1 MYLSACIEWLFREEY
16 PDFSDRVRA
25 AKAQGFSH
33 VEFHLWR
40 DKPLAA
46 LAQAL
51 AEAAGVTLLLE
62 PLNTRID
69 HPGMFLNN
77 TRLAL
82 DIIEAVDSPRLQLLF
97 DVYHSMVMEEEM
109 EEVLG
114 GRMHRVGHVQI
125 AQAPDRNEP
134 DPRSG
139 EWPNV
144 IARLQRLGYNGAI
157 GLEYKPSL
165 PAAASVARARE
176 ATGLSC

>member
-1 MYLSACIEWLFREEY
+1 
-16 PDFSDRVRA
+16 
-25 AKAQGFSH
+25 
-33 VEFHLWR
+33 
-40 DKPLAA
+40 
-46 LAQAL
+46 
-51 AEAAGVTLLLE
+51 
-62 PLNTRID
+62 
-69 HPGMFLNN
+69 MFLND

-114 GRMHRVGHVQI
+114 GRMHRVGPVQI

-139 EWPNV
+139 EWPAL

>member
-1 MYLSACIEWLFREEY
+1 MKTPTRSTVFWASLFDLLSSMRFAIGLLTILAIASVIGTVLQQNQPYPNYVIEFGQFWFTVFEWL
-16 PDFSDRVRA
+16 
-25 AKAQGFSH
+25 G
-33 VEFHLWR
+33 
-40 DKPLAA
+40 
-46 LAQAL
+46 
-51 AEAAGVTLLLE
+51 
-62 PLNTRID
+62 
-69 HPGMFLNN
+69 
-77 TRLAL
+77 
-82 DIIEAVDSPRLQLLF
+82 LF

>member
-1 MYLSACIEWLFREEY
+1 SRQLGSPPLVVA
-16 PDFSDRVRA
+16 S
-25 AKAQGFSH
+25 GFSREG
-33 VEFHLWR
+33 VAIAEQQ
-40 DKPLAA
+40 
-46 LAQAL
+46 AQAIHILRQAATL